1 MENRKWS
8 ERYSRDIQIVY
19 NSNATKNNYISQ
31 VNCFLNHFKN
41 EIEPK
46 SISNDKIKDWLLEA
60 KTINSRKHRLCA
72 INSFYRIT
80 VGMPSKIKK
89 IPYPKSEKKLPI
101 VLSKDE
107 IQMMFDVCDN
117 IKHKTILTL
126 LYACGLR
133 VSELI
138 NLKWCHIDRSRMI
151 INVIQGKGNKDRQTM
166 LPQNII
172 PLLEKYYKE
181 YKPKEYVLN
190 GQNSLQYSDRSVL
203 QVIKQLAE
211 KANISKRVYTHLLRH
226 CSFTHLCESGT
237 DINLI
242 QKLAGHKNVS
252 TTMIYT
258 HISDN
263 LISKINSP
271 INNISI

>member
-1 MENRKWS
+1 MNVSEHTNKFIQEMNR
-8 ERYSRDIQIVY
+8 RNYSKNTI
-19 NSNATKNNYISQ
+19 NNYVSCLNVFFSEVKKDHPKNINQFDIKQFLSSCIK
-31 VNCFLNHFKN
+31 VNTQRNYQGAIKKFYDICLNQKNKFKN
-41 EIEPK
+41 
-46 SISNDKIKDWLLEA
+46 
-60 KTINSRKHRLCA
+60 
-72 INSFYRIT
+72 
-80 VGMPSKIKK
+80 
-89 IPYPKSEKKLPI
+89 IPYARVEKKLPI

-107 IQMMFDVCDN
+107 IQKMFDVCDN
-117 IKHKTILTL
+117 LKHKTILTL

-133 VSELI
+133 VSELL
-138 NLKWCHIDRSRMI
+138 NLKWSHIDRSRMI
-151 INVIQGKGNKDRQTM
+151 INVIQGKGNKDRQVM

-203 QVIKQLAE
+203 QVVKHLAE

-271 INNISI
+271 INSISI